1 MKNRVTIKDVAAKS
15 GYSLGTVHI
24 ALNGKPGISEET
36 RNKILEVAR
45 ELDYRPNFAAASL
58 NRKSKRIVGC
68 FPSAEG
74 HNQYYY
80 PSLWYGFQNAYAE
93 QGRDM
98 NVELLQ
104 CPYNSF
110 SEREISSDAEQ
121 AGVIS
126 LNALRAELEAGTIDG
141 MVLDGNTS
149 PFTEAELAQFVA
161 QGLALTMV
169 DRDMEN
175 SGRLS
180 CVLGDYK
187 VIGATVAELITG
199 RIASYGSILMC
210 AGEPSIYSHR
220 GIEIGFDQY
229 LREHHCENKVYK
241 VYSHTINEQNY
252 QEILEAVSEPDV
264 AAVCCVSSRTSRM
277 LEMALEAS
285 GRAGKIYAVG
295 SDVFAENI
303 DAMKRNVY
311 QNLIQKNPYAQAYT
325 ATEVLL
331 DYLLKDQKAHGI
343 IKVGSEVVFHS
354 NLVFYEKRSTSSLQE
369 VNHHFGPAMLI

>member
-1 MKNRVTIKDVAAKS
+1 MKNRVTIKDVAAQS

-24 ALNGKPGISEET
+24 ALNGKTGISEDT
-36 RNKILEVAR
+36 RNKILEVAK

-68 FPSAEG
+68 FPSIEG
-74 HNQYYY
+74 DNRYYY
-80 PSLWYGFQNAYAE
+80 PSLWSGFQNAYIE

-98 NVELLQ
+98 NIELMQ
-104 CPYNSF
+104 CPYDSF
-110 SEREISSDAEQ
+110 SVPEMTDADKS
-121 AGVIS
+121 AGWIS
-126 LNALRAELEAGTIDG
+126 LDTLRAELEAGTIDG

-149 PFTEAELAQFVA
+149 PFTEAELARFVER
-161 QGLALTMV
+161 GLALTMV

-199 RIASYGSILMC
+199 RITSYGSILMC
-210 AGEPSIYSHR
+210 AGEQGIYSHR

-241 VYSHTINEQNY
+241 VYSHTINEENY
-252 QEILEAVSEPDV
+252 QNILATVSEPDV

-277 LEMALEAS
+277 LEMALEES
-285 GRAGKIYAVG
+285 GRAGRIYAVG
-295 SDVFAENI
+295 SDVF
-303 DAMKRNVY
+303 
-311 QNLIQKNPYAQAYT
+311 
-325 ATEVLL
+325 
-331 DYLLKDQKAHGI
+331 
-343 IKVGSEVVFHS
+343 S
-354 NLVFYEKRSTSSLQE
+354 
-369 VNHHFGPAMLI
+369 

>member
-15 GYSLGTVHI
+15 GYSLGAVHI
-24 ALNGKPGISEET
+24 ALNGKTGISEET

-68 FPSAEG
+68 FPSVEG
-74 HNQYYY
+74 NNRYYY
-80 PSLWYGFQNAYAE
+80 PSLWHGFQNAYAE

-110 SEREISSDAEQ
+110 SELEISSDAEQ

-161 QGLALTMV
+161 QGLVLTMV

-252 QEILEAVSEPDV
+252 QKIL
-264 AAVCCVSSRTSRM
+264 
-277 LEMALEAS
+277 
-285 GRAGKIYAVG
+285 
-295 SDVFAENI
+295 
-303 DAMKRNVY
+303 
-311 QNLIQKNPYAQAYT
+311 QN
-325 ATEVLL
+325 
-331 DYLLKDQKAHGI
+331 
-343 IKVGSEVVFHS
+343 
-354 NLVFYEKRSTSSLQE
+354 
-369 VNHHFGPAMLI
+369 

>member
-24 ALNGKPGISEET
+24 ALNGKTGISEDT
-36 RNKILEVAR
+36 RNKILEVAK

-68 FPSAEG
+68 FPSIEG
-74 HNQYYY
+74 DNRYYY
-80 PSLWYGFQNAYAE
+80 PSLWSGFQNAYIE

-98 NVELLQ
+98 NIELMQ
-104 CPYNSF
+104 CPYDSF
-110 SEREISSDAEQ
+110 SVPEMTDADKRAGWISQDT
-121 AGVIS
+121 
-126 LNALRAELEAGTIDG
+126 LRAELEAGTIDG

-149 PFTEAELAQFVA
+149 PFTEAELARFVER
-161 QGLALTMV
+161 GLALTMV

-199 RIASYGSILMC
+199 RITSYGSILMC
-210 AGEPSIYSHR
+210 AGEQGIYSHR

-241 VYSHTINEQNY
+241 VYSHTINEENY
-252 QEILEAVSEPDV
+252 QNILAVVSEPDV

-277 LEMALEAS
+277 LEMALEES
-285 GRAGKIYAVG
+285 GRAGRIYAVG
-295 SDVFAENI
+295 SDVFGENI
-303 DAMKRNVY
+303 EAMKRNVY

-331 DYLLKDQKAHGI
+331 DYLLKDQKAHSI
-343 IKVGSEVVFHS
+343 IKVGSEVVFRS
-354 NLVFYEKRSTSSLQE
+354 NLVFYEKRRGANLQD
-369 VNHHFGPAMLI
+369 VSHRFGPAMLI

>member
-24 ALNGKPGISEET
+24 ALNGKTGISEDT
-36 RNKILEVAR
+36 RNKILEVAK

-68 FPSAEG
+68 FPSIEG
-74 HNQYYY
+74 DNRYYY
-80 PSLWYGFQNAYAE
+80 PSLWSGFQNAYIE

-98 NVELLQ
+98 NIELMQ
-104 CPYNSF
+104 CPYHSF
-110 SEREISSDAEQ
+110 SVPEITDADKR
-121 AGVIS
+121 AGWIS
-126 LNALRAELEAGTIDG
+126 LDTLRAELEAGTIDG

-149 PFTEAELAQFVA
+149 PFTEAELARFVER
-161 QGLALTMV
+161 GLALTIV

-180 CVLGDYK
+180 CVLGNYK

-210 AGEPSIYSHR
+210 AGEQGIYSHR

-241 VYSHTINEQNY
+241 VYSHTINEENY
-252 QEILEAVSEPDV
+252 QNILAAVSEPDV

-277 LEMALEAS
+277 LEMALEES
-285 GRAGKIYAVG
+285 GRAGRIYAVG
-295 SDVFAENI
+295 SDVFGENI
-303 DAMKRNVY
+303 EAMKRNVY

-331 DYLLKDQKAHGI
+331 DYLLKDQKAHSI
-343 IKVGSEVVFHS
+343 IKVGSEVVFRS
-354 NLVFYEKRSTSSLQE
+354 NLVFYEKRRGANLQD
-369 VNHHFGPAMLI
+369 VSHRFGPAMLI